1 MSICFSSIENKSG
14 STYTNKSN
22 TIHKWNVRDYLVEM
36 DSKIYPEFLLKQPQG
51 LEMKRPKVLCPE
63 NVESL
68 YKNLSNLYD
77 QNKYEPHQ
85 I

>member
-1 MSICFSSIENKSG
+1 
-14 STYTNKSN
+14 
-22 TIHKWNVRDYLVEM
+22 M
-36 DSKIYPEFLLKQPQG
+36 DSKIYPEFLLSQPQG
-51 LEMKRPKVLCPE
+51 LEMKRPKFLCPE

-85 I
+85 IWNIKESGVQACKNG